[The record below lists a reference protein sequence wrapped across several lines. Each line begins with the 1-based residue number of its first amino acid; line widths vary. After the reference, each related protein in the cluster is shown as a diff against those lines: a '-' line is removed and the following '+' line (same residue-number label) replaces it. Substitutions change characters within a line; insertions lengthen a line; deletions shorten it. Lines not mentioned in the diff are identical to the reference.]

1 MNTLRLY
8 QQVRTM
14 HNNLQ
19 TYLRRSV
26 NRIYTTHQGNKDR
39 LVTEISNLASI
50 EGRNSFT
57 DFLETKELASDN
69 LSQLQQEYR
78 QYFTDK
84 LHSYNVLSPAELT
97 KDQKVDF
104 FNSIADEWI
113 NGVGER

>member
-1 MNTLRLY
+1 MLKLY
-8 QQVRTM
+8 LQVRNM
-14 HNNLQ
+14 HNNLH
-19 TYLRRSV
+19 TYLKRSV
-26 NRIYTTHQGNKDR
+26 NLIYTKHQGNKDR
-39 LVTEISNLASI
+39 LVKEISNLASI

-57 DFLETKELASDN
+57 EFLETKELASGN

-97 KDQKVDF
+97 REQKIDF